1 MGLGVFFFLFL
12 PSLFSRHSSI
22 NPSIRQASRRASLF
36 VLAFCFSR
44 CSRFSRIK
52 FVHIIIYPY
61 PTYIHRIMIALDWT
75 RFFCLFHFVHIQQ
88 KSTMYKCISSSLYR
102 IFAFWSFCTLRSIYS
117 ALLCYFRVHPN
128 TSIHTFTCHHR
139 DQIRTCCLHAGAG
152 HIPFA
157 GTVQSDLVESLM
169 MTISWRLLIQRQ
181 AGDM

>member
-117 ALLCYFRVHPN
+117 ALLCYFKS
-128 TSIHTFTCHHR
+128 TSEYIHTYIYLPSSRPNSDVLPSCWR
-139 DQIRTCCLHAGAG
+139 WPYSIRGNCPIRSRGVANDDDFLAVTHTA
-152 HIPFA
+152 
-157 GTVQSDLVESLM
+157 T
-169 MTISWRLLIQRQ
+169 SW
-181 AGDM
+181 